1 MARTD
6 EVIVVVPAYNEG
18 DRIGPVVRELTQMY
32 RVLVVDDGSTDN
44 TASEAENAGATV
56 LRQPQN
62 TGYVAALK
70 RGFQAVTS
78 EVVVTFDADGEHR
91 PDDIERVVRP
101 VIEDRMD
108 LVLGAR
114 TTIPRP
120 SERILSRLTQLK
132 VDVTDSGT
140 GLRALRIGLAR
151 DLDLDTACTC
161 GTFVLEAAGEGAR
174 IGEVAIETRTVQKP
188 RGIAWQHG
196 KQLIHVL
203 RYLLFSWM

>member
-1 MARTD
+1 MAGTD